1 MEAPSLSKRG
11 DLQGNI
17 VGVDPH
23 KWTLSAAVLDH
34 RGGLLAQSHFN
45 VSDEGHRALEQW
57 ALSFGPIARWGVEGA
72 NGIGRHATT
81 FLCTRGHD
89 VRDVAPNRTAERN
102 RLRRQGKSDAL
113 DSDRI
118 AREVLA
124 YPDVP
129 LAFKRAGD
137 APGPDQHSE
146 LLALWHKERRSI
158 NKHRQQLLTEA
169 ESLLGE
175 LPEDIR
181 DRLPKSKKVRT
192 RLTAL
197 ARLGAP
203 EQLDGATA
211 VRLELL
217 TGRAKEIA
225 ELDARDKE
233 TTGHLTKLIERSGST
248 LAQLTGLSTRSVAEI
263 LVEVGDPRRF
273 TEGGLARFN
282 GTAPLPA
289 SSAEGPGKPIRH
301 RLNRGGNRRLNKVL
315 HLMAVTQLRGEPR
328 AQDIY
333 ADARRRGKSK
343 KEAMRT
349 LKRNLSNVVHRRM
362 VRDFEA
368 SRPLLRLVS

>member
-1 MEAPSLSKRG
+1 M
-11 DLQGNI
+11 
-17 VGVDPH
+17 
-23 KWTLSAAVLDH
+23 
-34 RGGLLAQSHFN
+34 
-45 VSDEGHRALEQW
+45 
-57 ALSFGPIARWGVEGA
+57 
-72 NGIGRHATT
+72 
-81 FLCTRGHD
+81 
-89 VRDVAPNRTAERN
+89 
-102 RLRRQGKSDAL
+102 
-113 DSDRI
+113 
-118 AREVLA
+118 
-124 YPDVP
+124 
-129 LAFKRAGD
+129 
-137 APGPDQHSE
+137 
-146 LLALWHKERRSI
+146 
-158 NKHRQQLLTEA
+158 
-169 ESLLGE
+169 
-175 LPEDIR
+175 
-181 DRLPKSKKVRT
+181 
-192 RLTAL
+192 
-197 ARLGAP
+197 
-203 EQLDGATA
+203 
-211 VRLELL
+211 L

-273 TEGGLARFN
+273 TEGGFARYN